1 MDHSVYDAHNFRE
14 LSDQILLLCRRNG
27 VLALVYYQKYLGLSL
42 RGHNPFLL
50 PLSLSTLGTTLWLY

>member
-1 MDHSVYDAHNFRE
+1 MDNSVHDAHNFRV

-27 VLALVYYQKYLGLSL
+27 VLALIYSQRHPELSL

-50 PLSLSTLGTTLWLY
+50 LPSLLTLGTTLWLH